1 MLDGGEARAARAA
14 LRVRH
19 ADIDLLADCGL
30 DDRRIAAFVAEAER
44 CGACAHEVALA
55 AGEVGEAELYLALAR
70 RTGLSFAGSEHVSF
84 AVGAPLPWSGDLRL
98 PVRALPAWFAG
109 GAAVV
114 LAPRGEE
121 VGQLL
126 RADLRGRR
134 SRLLLMCPGEARAGL
149 VRDRGPEIAA
159 EACGLLARS
168 RPDLSAASTPRR
180 ARKTLAGVLG
190 ALALFVLA
198 EILAAGTGLLAAG
211 LVATLLFGLGVWVR
225 AEALLA
231 AGIAPHPPLPDGA
244 LPRVTIFAPLYGEAH
259 LVPDLLAAL
268 RALDYPAAK
277 RDIFVLVE
285 EDDAPTRAALDG
297 ARGVSVLVTPPGR
310 LRGKPRAL
318 QFALP
323 FATGDLVT
331 VYDAEDVPHPGQL
344 RAAAAAF
351 AAGSDRLACVQAPLA
366 IRAGR
371 SWIER
376 QFALEYAGLFLKL
389 VPGLARRG
397 FPVLLGGTSNH
408 FRADVL
414 RSVGG
419 WDPYNVTEDADLG
432 VRLARLGFDVDVIA
446 PATEEEAPD
455 TLASWLGQRRR
466 WFKGWLQTAMVHLG
480 RPRRLVRDLGA
491 RRALALTGLLLGTL
505 VAGFLQPLGLVSV
518 AVALLAASSLGPVA
532 ALFTGVM
539 LVGYVA
545 GHAVAIAVLAS
556 GARAAGLEPRSRD
569 LAGAWLAYWF
579 LGAVAAWSAL
589 WALAARPF
597 HWVKTEHRGR
607 RSGS

>member
-1 MLDGGEARAARAA
+1 MLDGGAARAARAIS
-14 LRVRH
+14 RVRH
-19 ADIDLLADCGL
+19 ADVDLLADCGL
-30 DDRRIAAFVAEAER
+30 DERRVDALAAEAER
-44 CGACAHEVALA
+44 CGTCAHEVALA
-55 AGEVGEAELYLALAR
+55 AGEVCEAQLYLALAR
-70 RTGLSFAGSEHVSF
+70 RTGLSFASGEHVSF
-84 AVGAPLPWSGDLRL
+84 ATASPLPWSGELRL
-98 PVRALPAWFAG
+98 GLRVLPAWFAG
-109 GAAVV
+109 GAVAV
-114 LAPRGEE
+114 LAPKGEE
-121 VGQLL
+121 VGRLL

-134 SRLLLMCPGEARAGL
+134 SRLLLMCPGEALAGL
-149 VRDRGPEIAA
+149 VRDRGTEIASA
-159 EACGLLARS
+159 ACGLLAAR

-180 ARKTLAGVLG
+180 ALK
-190 ALALFVLA
+190 ALALCVAGLSLLVAA
-198 EILAAGTGLLAAG
+198 ELFAPGAG
-211 LVATLLFGLGVWVR
+211 LVAAGLAATVLFGLGVWVR

-231 AGIAPHPPLPDGA
+231 AEVRAHPPLPDAA
-244 LPRVTIFAPLYGEAH
+244 LPRVTILAPLYREAH

-268 RALDYPAAK
+268 GALDYPAAK
-277 RDIFVLVE
+277 REIFILVE

-297 ARGVSVLVTPPGR
+297 ARGVCVLVTPKGR

-331 VYDAEDVPHPGQL
+331 VYDAEDAPDPGQL

-351 AAGSDRLACVQAPLA
+351 AAGSDRLACVQSPLA
-366 IRAGR
+366 IRPGR

-408 FRADVL
+408 FRAGVL
-414 RSVGG
+414 RGAGG

-432 VRLARLGFDVDVIA
+432 VRLARLGYTVDVIA
-446 PATEEEAPD
+446 PATAEEAPD

-466 WFKGWLQTAMVHLG
+466 WFKGWLQTAMVHFG
-480 RPRRLVRDLGA
+480 RPRRLVRELGL

-505 VAGFLQPLGLVSV
+505 CAAFVQPLGLVSV
-518 AVALLAASSLGPVA
+518 GLALLAAPSFGPVA
-532 ALFTGVM
+532 ALFTGLM
-539 LVGYVA
+539 LAGYVA

-556 GARAAGLEPRSRD
+556 GARAAGLEPTTRD
-569 LAGAWLAYWF
+569 LAGAWLVYWL

-589 WALAARPF
+589 FALAARPF
-597 HWVKTEHRGR
+597 YWVKTEHRGR
-607 RSGS
+607 RGAG